1 MVVAVV
7 AAQVDLG
14 TYHNNLLGA
23 LLPLSIVARANMML
37 VDTPH
42 FYIPVAGIQEV
53 YRHLVQIYRID
64 KLRISLRTY
73 YGSILSGALERSN
86 VDLSEEMVGLIT
98 AQRNFQANAK
108 AIDTAT
114 QISQTIINLR
124 T

>member
-1 MVVAVV
+1 MV

-73 YGSILSGALERSN
+73 YGSILSVYSH
-86 VDLSEEMVGLIT
+86 VLSLMRGTRIGQLSRIR
-98 AQRNFQANAK
+98 Q
-108 AIDTAT
+108 
-114 QISQTIINLR
+114 
-124 T
+124 